1 MPPTNASVNFD
12 IIIFEFMKTENKTDF
27 RLIADAITFYSEQRN
42 SLFTDQMALEKL
54 EEKPEITRARIMRW
68 ASTTPEKLVAY
79 LNPDY
84 IKKTITKTINDI
96 KNKQTHVPNVDIENM
111 LPSEIEDG
119 GKNLFINYH
128 FWDTLFGCVI
138 IASTTKGVCF
148 LAFSDE
154 ENNEAFNKL
163 KQRFPNATYTEAED
177 EYQRGALSVFGNK
190 TGDASH
196 VQLHVKGTPFQIQV
210 WNKLLKIPLG
220 GLMSYSS
227 LTDDRKFSHA
237 LGAAVGANPIAYV
250 VPCHRVVRAT
260 GVFGEYHWGP
270 RRKAAI
276 ISWEAALV
284 NLK

>member
-1 MPPTNASVNFD
+1 
-12 IIIFEFMKTENKTDF
+12 MKTENKTDF
-27 RLIADAITFYSEQRN
+27 RLIADAITFYLEQRN

-54 EEKPEITRARIMRW
+54 EEQPEITRARIKKW
-68 ASTTPEKLVAY
+68 ANTTPEKLVAY
-79 LNPDY
+79 LDPSY
-84 IKKTITKTINDI
+84 IKRAIAKTTNDI
-96 KNKQTHVPNVDIENM
+96 KNNQANVPDVHIENM
-111 LPSEIEDG
+111 LPSEIEDD
-119 GKNLFINYH
+119 GKNLSINYY
-128 FWDTLFGCVI
+128 FWNTLFGRI
-138 IASTTKGVCF
+138 IMASTTKGVCF

-177 EYQRGALSVFGNK
+177 EYQRSALSVFGNN

-260 GVFGEYHWGP
+260 GVFGEYHWGSH
-270 RRKAAI
+270 RKAAL
-276 ISWEAALV
+276 ISWEAARL

>member
-1 MPPTNASVNFD
+1 
-12 IIIFEFMKTENKTDF
+12 MKTENNTEF
-27 RLIADAITFYSEQRN
+27 RLIADAIAFYLEQRN
-42 SLFTDQMALEKL
+42 SLFMDQMALEKL
-54 EEKPEITRARIMRW
+54 EEPPEITRTRIMKW
-68 ASTTPEKLVAY
+68 ANTTPEKLVAY
-79 LNPDY
+79 LNPAY
-84 IKKTITKTINDI
+84 IKRAIAKTISDI
-96 KNKQTHVPNVDIENM
+96 KNNQANILDAHIENM
-111 LPSEIEDG
+111 SPSETEDG
-119 GKNLFINYH
+119 GKNLSVNYY
-128 FWDTLFGCVI
+128 FSDTIFGKII

-154 ENNEAFNKL
+154 ENEEALNKL

-177 EYQRGALSVFGNK
+177 EYQHAALSVFGNK

-227 LTDDRKFSHA
+227 LTADPKFSHA

-250 VPCHRVVRAT
+250 IPCHRAVRAT
-260 GVFGEYHWGP
+260 GVFGEYHWGSY
-270 RRKAAI
+270 RKAAL
-276 ISWEAALV
+276 ISWEAARL